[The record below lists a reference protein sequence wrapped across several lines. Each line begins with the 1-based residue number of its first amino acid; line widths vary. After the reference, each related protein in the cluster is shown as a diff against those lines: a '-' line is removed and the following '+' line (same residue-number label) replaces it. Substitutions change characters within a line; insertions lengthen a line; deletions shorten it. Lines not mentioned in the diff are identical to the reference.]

1 MARGGPPGRGS
12 DLEAVLHIGF
22 LDAIRGLTTPVT
34 VTRQG
39 TCETCGGTGSKG
51 SSRPATCTRCQG
63 SGRLDLR
70 GGPVAV
76 QAMCTTCGGSGRITP
91 RDCPGCRGAG
101 GITRQETIQ
110 VRIPAGVAHG
120 ARLRVPGKG
129 NAGAPGA
136 AAGDLHV
143 TIQVSPHPVFERR
156 GDNIYCSVP
165 VTVSEAALGARVE
178 VPTVDGRAVLR
189 VPPGTQSGQ
198 QLRLRGK
205 GAPSLRGGRGDQFV
219 EVQVVT
225 PDARDQETR
234 RLLKQLAEQAGDV
247 SRSHLF
253 GRE

>member
-1 MARGGPPGRGS
+1 
-12 DLEAVLHIGF
+12 
-22 LDAIRGLTTPVT
+22 
-34 VTRQG
+34 
-39 TCETCGGTGSKG
+39 
-51 SSRPATCTRCQG
+51 
-63 SGRLDLR
+63 
-70 GGPVAV
+70 
-76 QAMCTTCGGSGRITP
+76 
-91 RDCPGCRGAG
+91 
-101 GITRQETIQ
+101 
-110 VRIPAGVAHG
+110 
-120 ARLRVPGKG
+120 VPGKG

-219 EVQVVT
+219 EIQVVT

-234 RLLKQLAEQAGDV
+234 QLLEQLAERTGEV
-247 SRSHLF
+247 SRDHLF
-253 GRE
+253 GRD